1 MRKRNLL
8 FISFLLA
15 ASLTACGK
23 TKLVESNN
31 GAETIAEAVTSAEA
45 ENTYEAENTAETAAT
60 DAELIAGTESLG
72 AVSETR
78 SITTTAYDD
87 LILRF
92 SLLADDPHSFSLTDT
107 DGSGEMNY
115 LITATEMEDNY
126 GGKASDM
133 TGYALKDLNY
143 DGIPELAIGT
153 VNEYGAFL
161 TDLFTLVNG
170 KPHMVFGE
178 FGENYARVKNGSFFY
193 DDYHSASEYG
203 KGIYYFN
210 NDGTALV
217 CNEFYF
223 IRALDGDDADA
234 IVYYNMSGSWEIEDS
249 TESSVSVDDF
259 YAWKPEYDYLPI
271 IPFSAAD

>member
-1 MRKRNLL
+1 MRKHNLL

-23 TKLVESNN
+23 ISVVESNI
-31 GAETIAEAVTSAEA
+31 GAETIAESETTAEA
-45 ENTYEAENTAETAAT
+45 ENTAKTAAA
-60 DAELIAGTESLG
+60 DAELIAGNESLG
-72 AVSETR
+72 SVSETE
-78 SITTTAYDD
+78 SVPITAYDD

-92 SLLADDPHSFSLTDT
+92 SLLADEPRSFSLTDT

-115 LITATEMEDNY
+115 LITAIEMEDNY

-210 NDGTALV
+210 DDGTALV

-223 IRALDGDDADA
+223 ICALDGDDTDA
-234 IVYYNMSGSWEIEDS
+234 VVYYNMSGSWDIEDS

-259 YAWKPEYDYLPI
+259 YAWEPEYDYLPI